1 MIRPMIA
8 VMDNGLFGS
17 TPAADSLARKPRIAI
32 PSPTSGN
39 AAYNERCW
47 PQYAAAVE
55 SLGGEPVAI
64 ALDLAPAVI
73 ANLVSSCAGVLLPGS
88 PADVHPQKYGQ
99 LARAET
105 AAADAGREAT
115 DELLL
120 QDAFHLRKP
129 ILGVCFGLQMLNV
142 WRGGSLV
149 QHLESGQSHT
159 PAVDQAPLE
168 HGVAIQAEAVLLA
181 ALARGEARPR
191 INSSHH
197 QAVEVPGDGLRV
209 AARAEDGV
217 IEALEGIFPQEQFV
231 LGVQWHPER
240 SYEGNETSKRI
251 FEAFLEA
258 ARQWHL
264 PHA

>member
-1 MIRPMIA
+1 MT
-8 VMDNGLFGS
+8 
-17 TPAADSLARKPRIAI
+17 TPNPPSRKPRIAI
-32 PSPTSGN
+32 PVPTSGN
-39 AAYNERCW
+39 APYNDRCW

-64 ALDLAPAVI
+64 ALGLPPAET
-73 ANLVSSCAGVLLPGS
+73 ANLVSSCAGILLPGS

-99 LARAET
+99 ESRPET
-105 AAADAGREAT
+105 APADAAREAT

-129 ILGVCFGLQMLNV
+129 ILGVCFGLQMMNV

-149 QHLESGQSHT
+149 QHLETTQPHT
-159 PAVDQAPLE
+159 PASDKEPIE
-168 HGVAIQAEAVLLA
+168 HAVVYQAEASVLPK
-181 ALARGEARPR
+181 LARNEPHPV

-197 QAVEVPGDGLRV
+197 QSVDVPGDGLCI

-217 IEALEGIFPQEQFV
+217 IEALEGISPQDQFV

-240 SYEGNETSKRI
+240 SYGTDETSMRI
-251 FEAFLEA
+251 FEAFLDA